1 MTYSILPGMTSKCDY
16 FLKGQF
22 DILYV
27 EVLALLDR
35 IKGVVLIHS
44 SFSAKAAYEC
54 R

>member
-1 MTYSILPGMTSKCDY
+1 MTSKCDY